1 MSLEV
6 VWFILIAVLWTGY
19 FVLEGFDFGVG
30 MLLPFLGRTE
40 EDRKAMLNSIGP
52 VWDGNEVWLI
62 VAAGATFA
70 AFPLWYATMFSGF
83 YLALLLILVCLILR
97 VLSFDWRGRSESPR
111 WQRFWT
117 RANAVCSAGASLVWG
132 VALANLIEGL
142 PIGSDH
148 HYTGSVLDLF
158 SPFTIFSGLATV
170 LLFLFHGSGFLS
182 LRAVG
187 ELGERAATTAR
198 RLAGPAVLAGTVL
211 MIWIVIVAVENNA
224 RGVLGPAVPAAIGSL
239 ALSVSALAAFRGRAG
254 VSFTFGAIGIAG
266 YTATLFTGLFP
277 RVMVSSTDFAS
288 SLSTANAAASD
299 YSLTVITIVAG
310 VLLPV
315 ILAYQGWSYWVFRH
329 RVSAGG
335 FDEVSNPI
343 EALRR
348 RSERGGES

>member
-40 EDRKAMLNSIGP
+40 EDRRAMLNSIGP

-70 AFPLWYATMFSGF
+70 AFPLWYATMFSGL

-97 VLSFDWRGRSESPR
+97 VLSFDWRGRSDRPG

-117 RANAVCSAGASLVWG
+117 GANAICSAGAALTWG
-132 VALANLIEGL
+132 VALANLIQGV

-148 HYTGSVLDLF
+148 HFTGSALDLF
-158 SPFTIFSGLATV
+158 SPFTVFSGLVTV

-182 LRAVG
+182 LRAAG
-187 ELGERAATTAR
+187 ELGERAAAVAR
-198 RLAGPAVLAGTVL
+198 WLAGPAVVAGTAL
-211 MIWIVIVAVENNA
+211 MLWIVIVAVENNA
-224 RGVLGPAVPAAIGSL
+224 RGALGPAVPAVTGSL
-239 ALSVSALAAFRGRAG
+239 ALAGSALAAFRGRAG
-254 VSFTFGAIGIAG
+254 LSFTLGAIGIAG
-266 YTATLFTGLFP
+266 CTATLFTGLFP
-277 RVMVSSTDFAS
+277 RVMVSSTDFAN
-288 SLSTANAAASD
+288 SLGTANAAASD

-329 RVSAGG
+329 RVSAEG
-335 FDEVSNPI
+335 FEEAGNPI

-348 RSERGGES
+348 RSERDDQS